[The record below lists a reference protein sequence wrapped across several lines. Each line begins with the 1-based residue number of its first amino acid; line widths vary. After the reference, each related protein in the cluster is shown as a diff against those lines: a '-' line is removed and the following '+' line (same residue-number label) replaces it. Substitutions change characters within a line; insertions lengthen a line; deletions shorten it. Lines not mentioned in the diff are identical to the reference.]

1 MEKALKTLF
10 NSIKQGMSDTVEA
23 DLKGTLIEPAAPLAL
38 MKSGE
43 ANFPFHLDSNGKC
56 KYEVEEHGYGIT
68 AHCTI
73 WFESPDA
80 AYSIKITS
88 TGGTE
93 FQSPPN
99 VRINQRLEFKL
110 KTKLIGKTKV
120 TVEGSANVI
129 NTDGNGKITY
139 SF

>member
-1 MEKALKTLF
+1 MEKALKAIF
-10 NSIKQGMSDTVEA
+10 SSIKQGITATVEA
-23 DLKGTLIEPAAPLAL
+23 DLKGTLIEPNAPIEL

-43 ANFPFHLDSNGKC
+43 ENFSFHLDSNGKC
-56 KYEVEEHGYGIT
+56 RAEVEEYGAGIT
-68 AHCTI
+68 ANCTV

-80 AYSIKITS
+80 IYSIKITS
-88 TGGTE
+88 TGGTD

-99 VRINQRLEFKL
+99 VKINQKLDFKL

-120 TVEGSANVI
+120 TVEGSASVA
-129 NTDGNGKITY
+129 NTDGLGKITY